1 MTATTADAKD
11 VAGRLARRERLESLG
26 LRALALL
33 IAASIAI
40 GIGALIILG
49 YDESPLAVYGSVLRF
64 SFGSMDGFAR
74 MLVLA
79 TPLIFSALAVSVC
92 YKAGMFN
99 IGVEGQYLVAMAVA
113 SIAAIHFGFL
123 GPLLFPVVILFAM
136 AGGMV
141 WAGIPAV
148 LKVKTGAHEVVTTI
162 MLNGIAISLV
172 AWVIDGPLRYTET
185 GGVLN
190 VNLRT
195 DYFAP
200 NASSP
205 NMGHLLGVV
214 RSVPLNVLL
223 LIGIGCSI
231 LVWFLLKRTRLGYEA
246 RAVGSSPGSA
256 RAGGISIGAVQIK
269 TFLISGALAGMVGMQ
284 QILGLENYLPLNYTA
299 TLGFTGIAVAFLGQ
313 NNPFGILAA
322 AVMWAVLARG
332 EGAILIETSVPREII
347 IILQSILILTVVIAF
362 QVAKRRIARL
372 QMRRAGLQD
381 QDFEDADTEEA
392 A

>member
-1 MTATTADAKD
+1 MTAPPADAKE

-33 IAASIAI
+33 IAGAIAL

-49 YDESPLAVYGSVLRF
+49 YNESPLAVYGAVLRF
-64 SFGSMDGFAR
+64 SFGSWDGFAR

-92 YKAGMFN
+92 YKAAMFN

-113 SIAAIHFGFL
+113 SIAAVHFGFL
-123 GPLLFPVVILFAM
+123 GPFLFPVVLLFAV
-136 AGGMV
+136 AGGML
-141 WAGIPAV
+141 WAAIPAV

-172 AWVIDGPLRYTET
+172 AWAINGPLRYTDAS
-185 GGVLN
+185 GDFN

-195 DYFAP
+195 DLFAP
-200 NASSP
+200 NASAP
-205 NMGHLLGVV
+205 NMGHLLGVE

-223 LIGIGCSI
+223 LIGIACAI
-231 LVWFLLKRTRLGYEA
+231 LVWYLLKRMRLGYEA

-256 RAGGISIGAVQIK
+256 RAGGIGIGSVQIK
-269 TFLISGALAGMVGMQ
+269 IFLISGALAGLVGMQ

-322 AVMWAVLARG
+322 AVMWAVLSRG

-372 QMRRAGLQD
+372 QMRRAGMQD